1 MGIHDRDYYRD
12 SARGMFDTWGRAG
25 VTIWL
30 IVITSVVFLAQVVS
44 RDVGG
49 GRNIIDSPVGRLL
62 IYHPFLVMQ
71 GEVWRLLTPIF
82 LHAGILHLAFN
93 MLVLYW
99 AGSRL
104 EEHYGSREFLL
115 FYLLAGLVTGLVE
128 FFFEATGVVP
138 PAFGLGASGPVM
150 ATLILFACH
159 YPRQIILVMFV
170 IPMPVWLLAVC
181 YVALDALGAFGIG
194 DPGIGYITHL
204 GGAAFALLYYR
215 SGWRIAGWL
224 PSLSLGLRSRGRTVP
239 RLRVVPQDQG
249 STEDEAPEAVGAA
262 VETPRPARAGDEHFE
277 ARVDE
282 VLEKV
287 SKHGQE
293 SLTSEEREI
302 LFRASEHYK
311 KRRK

>member
-12 SARGMFDTWGRAG
+12 NARGMFDSWGRAS

-49 GRNIIDSPVGRLL
+49 GRDIIDSPVGRLL
-62 IYHPFLVMQ
+62 IYHPVLVLH
-71 GEVWRLLTPIF
+71 GEVWRLLTSIF
-82 LHAGILHLAFN
+82 LHAGIFHLAFN

-104 EEHYGSREFLL
+104 EENYGSREFLL
-115 FYLLAGLVTGLVE
+115 FYLLSALAAGLIRFG
-128 FFFEATGVVP
+128 FQISGVVP
-138 PAFGLGASGPVM
+138 PAFALGASGPVT

-170 IPMPVWLLAVC
+170 IPMPVWLVAVC
-181 YVALDALGAFGIG
+181 YVALDALGAFGLG
-194 DPGIGYITHL
+194 RPGIGYIAHL

-215 SGWRIAGWL
+215 GGWRIAGWL
-224 PSLSLGLRSRGRTVP
+224 PSLPSWSRSRERTVP
-239 RLRVVPQDQG
+239 RLRVVPQDRD
-249 STEDEAPEAVGAA
+249 SDEEAPEAVGAA
-262 VETPRPARAGDEHFE
+262 VESPRPARAADEHFE

-287 SKHGQE
+287 SKYGQE

-302 LFRASEHYK
+302 LFRASELYK
-311 KRRK
+311 NRRK